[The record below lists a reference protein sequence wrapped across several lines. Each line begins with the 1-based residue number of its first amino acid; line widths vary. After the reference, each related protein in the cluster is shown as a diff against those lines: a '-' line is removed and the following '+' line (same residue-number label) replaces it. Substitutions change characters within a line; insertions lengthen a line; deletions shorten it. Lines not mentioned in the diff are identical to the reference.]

1 MQVIVLATIALG
13 VGSLC
18 TIAVPKLAGDLI
30 DICIHYGQ
38 GSFDAA
44 AAKHQLN
51 GNASI
56 KYFQACQ
63 PSHAMQSASQP

>member
-38 GSFDAA
+38 GSFDAE

-51 GNASI
+51 GDASI
-56 KYFQACQ
+56 DAFMHVS
-63 PSHAMQSASQP
+63 PVMQCSASQP

>member
-38 GSFDAA
+38 GSFAA
-44 AAKHQLN
+44 DAAKHQLN
-51 GNASI
+51 GDASTNAFRHVS
-56 KYFQACQ
+56 
-63 PSHAMQSASQP
+63 SVMQSASQP